1 MSSLTTAVCS
11 ITATA
16 RRRFFWAAWWTG
28 EPSYAPFRKPDAAN
42 GGARSLE
49 EALAQ
54 AEHTAGRSLQV
65 IDAYWARAWKRMLRG
80 EDVAP
85 PPDPNP
91 RARPEA
97 KPTGPQPSWAV
108 LDVPKDA
115 SAEAIRK
122 AFHKKALE
130 THPDQGGDAERF
142 REVLRAFKKLS
153 HGKTRRRRRPV
164 GG

>member
-1 MSSLTTAVCS
+1 MTSLTTAVCS
-11 ITATA
+11 ITSTA
-16 RRRFFWAAWWTG
+16 RRRFFWAAWWTA

-42 GGARSLE
+42 GGARSLA
-49 EALAQ
+49 EALAD
-54 AEHTAGRSLQV
+54 AERAAGRSLQL
-65 IDAYWARAWKRMLRG
+65 IDAYWARAWKRTLRG

-85 PPDPNP
+85 PPEPKS

-97 KPTGPQPSWAV
+97 KAPRSSWVV

-115 SAEAIRK
+115 GAATIRK

-153 HGKTRRRRRPV
+153 HPRASRKRR
-164 GG
+164 